1 MYSAS
6 AATLKWSQDT
16 HGNSL
21 VRSDM
26 GTENVDIARMQ
37 TLMSDESSFLVGRGT
52 HKLLVHTKK
61 RGSDQIWINTLGSL
75 KDKWDFTG
83 SWVDIGLI
91 QFCFTSLVQV
101 KHLLVVQWFNF
112 LWTFNIGSY
121 TSMINQYIHVNRK

>member
-1 MYSAS
+1 
-6 AATLKWSQDT
+6 
-16 HGNSL
+16 
-21 VRSDM
+21 M

-37 TLMSDESSFLVGRGT
+37 LMSDESSFLVGRGT
-52 HKLLVHTKK
+52 HKLLVYTKK
-61 RGSDQIWINTLGSL
+61 RSSDQFWINTLGSL

-121 TSMINQYIHVNRK
+121 TSMINQYYTCK